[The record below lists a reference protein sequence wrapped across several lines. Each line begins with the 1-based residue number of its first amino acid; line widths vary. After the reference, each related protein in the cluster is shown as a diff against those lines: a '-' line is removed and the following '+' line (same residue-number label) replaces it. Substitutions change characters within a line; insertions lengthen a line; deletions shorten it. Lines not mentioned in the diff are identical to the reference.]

1 MAHAPSSAA
10 RLASSRFVMPQIFT
24 RVIAN
29 DDGSSGAGQRV
40 SESTSQRV
48 SESGARLGAKLSLQ
62 TMPSSFRHLVAYQLA
77 ASLANDVHAR
87 VREWPSLD
95 RWSSGIQ
102 LIRSTD
108 SVGANIA
115 EAIGRWHTP
124 DRRRLLMIARGSL
137 YESEHWLLQA
147 EARGLLPNGI
157 NERIDEVA
165 RTLNGLIRAPG
176 SNSLTRR

>member
-40 SESTSQRV
+40 SES
-48 SESGARLGAKLSLQ
+48 GARLGAKLSLQ
-62 TMPSSFRHLVAYQLA
+62 TMPCSFRHLVAYQLA

-137 YESEHWLLQA
+137 YESEH
-147 EARGLLPNGI
+147 
-157 NERIDEVA
+157 
-165 RTLNGLIRAPG
+165 
-176 SNSLTRR
+176 